1 MILMG
6 GVGESASR
14 RRTWFSTTSP
24 TRLTGGSFVSIY
36 GHGFFG
42 YRPHLAGTTYHEE
55 CEASSCDCINRRA
68 AFAGGHILCR

>member
-6 GVGESASR
+6 GVGESA
-14 RRTWFSTTSP
+14 TYVVSTTSP

-42 YRPHLAGTTYHEE
+42 YRPHLAGTIYHEE